1 MVESTDFFGHHLSRN
16 AVTDVRPIGEQSPD
30 DSNASET
37 APLRFPPD
45 FKTTPTYSAV
55 RQAGR
60 CVLTVPA
67 CKLRPSSIRGSEPK
81 VQLSPTPPTTPN
93 NPSNCWRRVTFS
105 SIAVF
110 FFSLSVV
117 STTDRRNRDSV
128 RAFLAMVVILAQIVH
143 FGDPSRI

>member
-110 FFSLSVV
+110 FFFRCRSSAPPIVGIA
-117 STTDRRNRDSV
+117 TAYV
-128 RAFLAMVVILAQIVH
+128 RS
-143 FGDPSRI
+143 SRWW